1 MSENKKFTE
10 DELAKIVQLREAN
23 AQKITEFGQV
33 ELEILLASQRIE
45 ALNDA
50 KNDLQKD
57 YVALQ
62 DKESDLIKELNDKYG
77 AGTVDIA
84 SGEFIPANWLFG

>member
-1 MSENKKFTE
+1 MIIKIEENIKSFSSWTNMVK
-10 DELAKIVQLREAN
+10 AN
-23 AQKITEFGQV
+23 AEKITEFGRV
-33 ELEILLASQRIE
+33 ELEILLANQRIE
-45 ALNDA
+45 ALINA

-84 SGEFIPANWLFG
+84 SGEFIPAN